1 MAEAWV
7 APAEGGGGWMG
18 AAEGAGYLGI
28 GRFVLG
34 LYHDIEVLGN
44 PDFVAYIYN
53 KVKGMV
59 EKVGQ

>member
-1 MAEAWV
+1 MCSSDLIFSSDV
-7 APAEGGGGWMG
+7 AS
-18 AAEGAGYLGI
+18 YLGI

>member
-1 MAEAWV
+1 
-7 APAEGGGGWMG
+7 
-18 AAEGAGYLGI
+18 
-28 GRFVLG
+28 VLG

-59 EKVGQ
+59 EKIDK